1 MSFSHTY
8 TDSNRNSDKY
18 TYRNSDKY
26 TYRNSDKYTYR
37 NSDKYTY
44 RNSDSNLSGGTIVAQ
59 ATII

>member
-8 TDSNRNSDKY
+8 TDSN
-18 TYRNSDKY
+18 RNSDKY

>member
-8 TDSNRNSDKY
+8 TDS
-18 TYRNSDKY
+18 YRNSDKY
-26 TYRNSDKYTYR
+26 TYRNPYR

>member
-1 MSFSHTY
+1 MSFSYTY
-8 TDSNRNSDKY
+8 TDSYRNSDKY

-26 TYRNSDKYTYR
+26 TYRNPYR

>member
-8 TDSNRNSDKY
+8 TDSYRNSDKY

-26 TYRNSDKYTYR
+26 TYRNPYR